1 MTHRWTVP
9 LPVCWAFVSRLDL
22 LRQLGWFSWG
32 MRMPFFYLFWKIS
45 IFFFVVS
52 QKWKIYFWNDEII
65 LILPRWNYLIG
76 FKWGQKQKKTHQG
89 GKVIF
94 QPLKLWV
101 TEKST
106 IMNTVNN
113 VWVIE
118 ICYIYL
124 FTEKG
129 DKDSFWEEIKF
140 FVLHYLFFIWI
151 LWKEP

>member
-45 IFFFVVS
+45 IFFLLFLKNEKYIS
-52 QKWKIYFWNDEII
+52 EMMKLFWFYRDEII
-65 LILPRWNYLIG
+65 WLDSNEVRN
-76 FKWGQKQKKTHQG
+76 KKTHQG

-106 IMNTVNN
+106 VMNTVNN

>member
-1 MTHRWTVP
+1 MKLFDWI
-9 LPVCWAFVSRLDL
+9 
-22 LRQLGWFSWG
+22 Q
-32 MRMPFFYLFWKIS
+32 MRS
-45 IFFFVVS
+45 
-52 QKWKIYFWNDEII
+52 ET
-65 LILPRWNYLIG
+65 
-76 FKWGQKQKKTHQG
+76 KKTHQG

>member
-32 MRMPFFYLFWKIS
+32 MRMPFFYLFWKFLFFCCFS
-45 IFFFVVS
+45 KMKNIFL
-52 QKWKIYFWNDEII
+52 KW
-65 LILPRWNYLIG
+65 WNYFDSTEMKLFDWI
-76 FKWGQKQKKTHQG
+76 QMRSETKKTHQG

>member
-45 IFFFVVS
+45 IFFLLFLKNEKYIS
-52 QKWKIYFWNDEII
+52 EMMKLFWFYRDEII
-65 LILPRWNYLIG
+65 WLDSNEVRN
-76 FKWGQKQKKTHQG
+76 KKTHQG

-129 DKDSFWEEIKF
+129 DKDSFGEELRF
-140 FVLHYLFFIWI
+140 LLRYLFFI
-151 LWKEP
+151 LTSWKEP